1 MARIDDETIRKIRE
15 SNDIVDVIGEYLPL
29 TRKGKNYFA
38 VCPFHNDHSPS
49 MSISQEKQIFRCFV
63 CGATGN
69 VITFVKDFEKISFV
83 EALDMLSNR
92 AGLAVNIKKNTL
104 ENSIYKVEYD
114 IFKLATTF
122 YKNNIN
128 TTSGLK
134 AREYLDK
141 RNITKEIQEY
151 FDIGLSLSGG
161 LALSLSKKY
170 DKKKIIDLGLAR
182 EDLKDTYINRIMFTI
197 KDNHG
202 NPVGF
207 SGRIYTENTNEPK
220 YINSKETEIF
230 KKGKILYN
238 FYRAKD
244 IIRKKHEIIIS
255 EGFMEVIRLHTIG
268 IDNVVALM
276 GTSFTRE
283 HLEIIKN
290 TKAQVVLNLD
300 QDEAGVIATINIGR
314 MLMEEGINSAV
325 IIFKGA
331 KDADE
336 LIVKSGSEAFLK
348 AYQNKVNFIDF
359 ELDYL
364 KSGKD
369 LSKAEDITK
378 YINEALEIVNNI
390 EDDILRELKIK
401 SISKQFEISEELIRS
416 KIKKVEV
423 KSPSKESSP
432 PAPTKIKLN
441 KYDKSEIRIL
451 YLMLN
456 NPNIIT
462 YYENNLGYLNN
473 ENRRMLANSIISYK
487 EKYKTFDY
495 ADFICYTNER
505 PELENVLKEVSSFEH
520 QDEYTDEEIED
531 YVKAIKQQRVK
542 RQINTLTEKMKNTID
557 IEEKKKLADRI
568 KNMKEEVLKW

>member
-1 MARIDDETIRKIRE
+1 
-15 SNDIVDVIGEYLPL
+15 
-29 TRKGKNYFA
+29 
-38 VCPFHNDHSPS
+38 
-49 MSISQEKQIFRCFV
+49 
-63 CGATGN
+63 
-69 VITFVKDFEKISFV
+69 
-83 EALDMLSNR
+83 
-92 AGLAVNIKKNTL
+92 
-104 ENSIYKVEYD
+104 
-114 IFKLATTF
+114 
-122 YKNNIN
+122 
-128 TTSGLK
+128 
-134 AREYLDK
+134 
-141 RNITKEIQEY
+141 
-151 FDIGLSLSGG
+151 
-161 LALSLSKKY
+161 
-170 DKKKIIDLGLAR
+170 
-182 EDLKDTYINRIMFTI
+182 
-197 KDNHG
+197 
-202 NPVGF
+202 
-207 SGRIYTENTNEPK
+207 
-220 YINSKETEIF
+220 
-230 KKGKILYN
+230 
-238 FYRAKD
+238 
-244 IIRKKHEIIIS
+244 
-255 EGFMEVIRLHTIG
+255 ME
-268 IDNVVALM
+268 
-276 GTSFTRE
+276 
-283 HLEIIKN
+283 
-290 TKAQVVLNLD
+290 
-300 QDEAGVIATINIGR
+300 
-314 MLMEEGINSAV
+314 
-325 IIFKGA
+325 
-331 KDADE
+331 
-336 LIVKSGSEAFLK
+336 
-348 AYQNKVNFIDF
+348 
-359 ELDYL
+359 
-364 KSGKD
+364 D

>member
-505 PELENVLKEVSSFEH
+505 PELENVV
-520 QDEYTDEEIED
+520 
-531 YVKAIKQQRVK
+531 
-542 RQINTLTEKMKNTID
+542 
-557 IEEKKKLADRI
+557 
-568 KNMKEEVLKW
+568 